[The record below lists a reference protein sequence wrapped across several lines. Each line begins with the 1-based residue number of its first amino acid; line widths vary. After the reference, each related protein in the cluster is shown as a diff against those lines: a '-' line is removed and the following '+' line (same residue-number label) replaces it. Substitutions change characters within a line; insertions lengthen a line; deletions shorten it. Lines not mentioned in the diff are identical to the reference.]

1 MKSKTTIMKTT
12 GFLTLA
18 ITIAF
23 FSCQKIKDAVDTKP
37 ADAIALSIAS
47 GTSETLYDDAF
58 DVVLQDGESNS
69 VAGRETSAA
78 RIGSCATVTLSPADL
93 TTFPKTMTIDF
104 GAGCTSSNNI
114 TRKGKLIAVLSGKI
128 RTSGTTLAVSFDNY
142 SVNGFKL
149 EGNYMITNN
158 GGTGLNFTRQVSNG
172 KLTYPDGTTWYTYT
186 GTHTLVQTGGAGTVT
201 FADDNFS
208 VTGNGITTSSA
219 GNSLTVNI
227 TTPLVKAGTCRNI
240 SSGIEQFTYNG
251 ISGSLNFGDGTCDNQ
266 ALLTVGILSQT
277 ITLPR

>member
-1 MKSKTTIMKTT
+1 MKSKTTIMKTI
-12 GFLTLA
+12 GFLTLSIA
-18 ITIAF
+18 IAF
-23 FSCQKIKDAVDTKP
+23 FSCQKVKDAVDTKP
-37 ADAIALSIAS
+37 ADAIALSIAN

-69 VAGRETSAA
+69 IAGRETAAA
-78 RIGSCATVTLSPADL
+78 RTGSCATVTLSPADL

-104 GAGCTSSNNI
+104 GAGCTSSNGVL
-114 TRKGKLIAVLSGKI
+114 RKGKLIAVLSGKI
-128 RTSGTTLAVSFDNY
+128 RTAGTTLAVSFDNY
-142 SVNGFKL
+142 SVNGFKV

-172 KLTYPDGTTWYTYT
+172 KLTYPDGTTWYKYT
-186 GTHTLVQTGGAGTVT
+186 GTHTLAQTGGAATVT

-227 TTPLVKAGTCRNI
+227 TTPLLKAGTCRNI
-240 SSGIEQFTYNG
+240 SSGIEQFTYNT

-266 ALLTVGILSQT
+266 ALLTVGLLSQT

>member
-12 GFLTLA
+12 GFLALA
-18 ITIAF
+18 IALTF
-23 FSCQKIKDAVDTKP
+23 FSCKKVKEAVDTKP

-69 VAGRETSAA
+69 IAGRETAAA
-78 RIGSCATVTLSPADL
+78 RTGSCATVTLSPADL

-128 RTSGTTLAVSFDNY
+128 RTAGTTLAVSFDNY
-142 SVNGFKL
+142 SVNGFKV

-172 KLTYPDGTTWYTYT
+172 KLTYPDGATWYTYT
-186 GTHTLVQTGGAGTVT
+186 GTHTLAQTGGSGTVT

-240 SSGIEQFTYNG
+240 SSGIEQFTYNS
-251 ISGSLNFGDGTCDNQ
+251 ISGSLNFGDGTCDNL
-266 ALLTVGILSQT
+266 ALLTVGVFSQT
-277 ITLPR
+277 VILPR